1 MLTKKSL
8 DFLKDLAK
16 NNNREWFHANKKRYE
31 ADLKKPYE
39 HFISDLLEAY
49 KSLDPETNIT
59 YKEAVFRIYRDTR
72 FSKDKTPYKNHVGA
86 LISRYGRKGKEYP
99 GYYIHIEQGSLML
112 GGGAYFMEKNTL
124 QAVREAIMGNHKAFS
139 KVINNPKFKDKF
151 GEVKGDKNKRLPKEF
166 KEFEA
171 EEPLIANKQFYF
183 MTELNPKHVLG
194 ENAVDYVMDYFRA
207 GEEFNAFLIEAMNL

>member
-8 DFLKDLAK
+8 DFLKDLSK
-16 NNNREWFHANKKRYE
+16 NNNREWYHANKKRYE
-31 ADLKKPYE
+31 TDLKVPYE

-49 KSLDPETNIT
+49 KSMDPETNIT

-99 GYYIHIEQGSLML
+99 GYYIHIEQGRLML

-124 QAVREAIMGNHKAFS
+124 QAVRETIMRNHKEFC
-139 KVINNPKFKDKF
+139 KVINNPEFKDKF

-166 KEFEA
+166 KEFA
-171 EEPLIANKQFYF
+171 VEEPLIANKQFYF
-183 MTELNPKHVLG
+183 MVELPPKHVLG
-194 ENAVDYVMDYFRA
+194 KNAVEYVMDYYRA
-207 GEEFNAFLIEAMNL
+207 GEEFNAFLIKAMNM